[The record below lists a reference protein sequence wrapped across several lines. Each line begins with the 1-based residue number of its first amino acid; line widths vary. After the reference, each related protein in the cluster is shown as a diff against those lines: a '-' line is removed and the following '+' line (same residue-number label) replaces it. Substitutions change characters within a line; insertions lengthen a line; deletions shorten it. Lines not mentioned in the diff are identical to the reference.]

1 MQTSY
6 YAKYKGDNKYMQ
18 FVLEVYIEADSLE
31 TAKDIAHDIH
41 EILGNNGIN
50 NSINVINDTND
61 EKDF

>member
-1 MQTSY
+1 
-6 YAKYKGDNKYMQ
+6 MQ